1 MIVSGAGLPAPAWIP
16 TITMAL
22 LTTVAAGGWSSGGRL
37 VDLIAISRLVTVVL
51 VGWTG
56 IALVLR
62 RFGDVRV
69 VVLPF
74 VAAGR
79 VDCWL
84 NISVS

>member
-22 LTTVAAGGWSSGGRL
+22 LTTVAAGGWSSGGRF

-62 RFGDVRV
+62 FGGVRF